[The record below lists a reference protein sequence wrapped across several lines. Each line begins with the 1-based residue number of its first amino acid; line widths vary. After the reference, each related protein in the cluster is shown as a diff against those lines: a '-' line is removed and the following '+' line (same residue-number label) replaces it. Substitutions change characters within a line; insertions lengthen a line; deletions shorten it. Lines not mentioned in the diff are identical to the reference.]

1 MKMLILLAL
10 SLSMLSS
17 CMFFR
22 EARVGRLGQS
32 VNSTFYEQIA
42 DKPTAAS
49 PGVEV
54 SSTGTDGA
62 KVEKVLDGYRGKT
75 GDANQVGQPI
85 QINIQ

>member
-1 MKMLILLAL
+1 MKMLILLVLAL
-10 SLSMLSS
+10 STLSS

-32 VNSTFYEQIA
+32 VNSTLYEQIA
-42 DKPTAAS
+42 DKPTAAN

-54 SSTGTDGA
+54 SSVGSDGA
-62 KVEKVLDGYRGKT
+62 KMEKVMDGYRGKT

-85 QINIQ
+85 QINVR